1 LVKRARVRRGIVLSG
16 LALVGGLLLA
26 PSLPPTAIL
35 PASLLWYT
43 ALAVLVRS
51 AYLVLHHLVG
61 RGVAILLI
69 VPGLASPVLLTMVP
83 APPRVAVLLPCPR
96 NWGWQPTWL
105 LRPSPMGALSFRL
118 GEARVKI
125 CYGRPA
131 ARGRTML
138 GGKQVPF
145 GRLWRTG
152 ANEPTT
158 IISPVSLELAG
169 IGMPAGRAS
178 LYTVP
183 GPESWEVILNR
194 STAQWGRESEYSDAI
209 RAAELGRAIVA
220 STRDSVQVERLRLDF
235 ESRGV
240 AVGELLIAWE
250 STRVRIPIQRA
261 AR

>member
-1 LVKRARVRRGIVLSG
+1 LLRRAAVTRAVVVSGVVLVA
-16 LALVGGLLLA
+16 GLLLA
-26 PSLPPTAIL
+26 PLLPPAAVL
-35 PASLLWYT
+35 PASLLWY
-43 ALAVLVRS
+43 AAFAVLLGS
-51 AYLVLHHLVG
+51 AYVVLDHLGG
-61 RGVAILLI
+61 RRVALTLILL
-69 VPGLASPVLLTMVP
+69 GLASPVLLTTAPV
-83 APPRVAVLLPCPR
+83 PPRAAEFLPCPR
-96 NWGWQPTWL
+96 NWGWLPTWL
-105 LRPSPMGALSFRL
+105 LRPSPMGALTFRL

-194 STAQWGRESEYSDAI
+194 STSQWGIESEYSAPV
-209 RAAELGRAIVA
+209 RAEELGHAIVA
-220 STRDSVQVERLRLDF
+220 SARDSAKVERLRVDF
-235 ESRGV
+235 ESRG
-240 AVGELLIAWE
+240 ADAGELVIAWE

-261 AR
+261 AP